1 MKTASRI
8 FLIALSI
15 VVLSWFLPWLYA
27 FLLPEAGSEP
37 YLAYSPVSDCFIVSE
52 KNTNIYSIDKDGQP
66 IDTYTVEQRDSLLP
80 HQYFNQLIAR
90 DKLPDSIAGIEVT
103 VPALRHAQWVF
114 MSNPRDINRVAPNV
128 YMIMESMPARFELED
143 PTEVF
148 RLSNKVEFINM
159 ETNSINS
166 DRSAR
171 FTKAFTNAGFKY
183 PEQWMH
189 ANITSRKQF
198 DEGYLMIDAAGDL
211 YHMKQ
216 QAGRPF
222 IVKVSHPDANPDFK
236 ADKAFILENMDHGD
250 LGYVIDTDGNSYLL
264 KCDSYKLVKLPIA
277 PIDPTKDR
285 ITVIATLFN
294 ITLRISDTTG
304 SHWYAITND
313 ATNSLLGSYFYAY
326 PSSTIETIGEYLFPF
341 SLRYTTTNDCLV
353 YPRIGDISWKAIYLN
368 ILLAIAMII
377 IGRRRNRRC
386 TLFAAGFTIVFG
398 LFSFIPYVLL
408 RK

>member
-1 MKTASRI
+1 
-8 FLIALSI
+8 
-15 VVLSWFLPWLYA
+15 
-27 FLLPEAGSEP
+27 
-37 YLAYSPVSDCFIVSE
+37 
-52 KNTNIYSIDKDGQP
+52 
-66 IDTYTVEQRDSLLP
+66 
-80 HQYFNQLIAR
+80 
-90 DKLPDSIAGIEVT
+90 
-103 VPALRHAQWVF
+103 
-114 MSNPRDINRVAPNV
+114 
-128 YMIMESMPARFELED
+128 
-143 PTEVF
+143 
-148 RLSNKVEFINM
+148 
-159 ETNSINS
+159 
-166 DRSAR
+166 
-171 FTKAFTNAGFKY
+171 
-183 PEQWMH
+183 MH